1 MKRYLDKSLIRLLI
15 GLSLGILV
23 LQVWSM
29 SKHSDFKQR
38 EFALGEDNMGF
49 YGNINGKRVH
59 CNGMDDKHVCENA
72 YITMK
77 KKLPVIL
84 HLGNSQLHVV
94 NQYNNGDELTSQILH
109 KKFIKN
115 KMYYLTL
122 SQANANFQEHF
133 ALLKHNI
140 DRYPIRVLVLPL
152 VYDDLREDGVRSE
165 ILNLDKEINLIDTKK
180 KKPIQKQIDSFE
192 KQIDSF
198 EKNTKNF
205 FFTKSNLWS
214 KRPKL
219 QSVVYGKL
227 YKIRN
232 TVFNIDA
239 TTIRKKIP
247 ERYKKNFEALIN
259 IIKLA
264 KLNNIKAFFY
274 VAPIRQDIN
283 LPYDLEDYELFKK
296 EAKIFAEK
304 NGVHFFN
311 YERLIPKDNWGF
323 KRSTVLGNSK
333 FEIDFM
339 HFRSKGHILLSDKVY
354 EDLTRILKK

>member
-1 MKRYLDKSLIRLLI
+1 
-15 GLSLGILV
+15 
-23 LQVWSM
+23 M
-29 SKHSDFKQR
+29 SQYSDFKQR
-38 EFALGEDNMGF
+38 EFALGEDNMSF
-49 YGNINGKRVH
+49 YGDINERRVH
-59 CNGMDDKHVCENA
+59 CNGTDDKHVCENS
-72 YITMK
+72 YNNMK

-94 NQYNNGDELTSQILH
+94 NQYNIGDEITSQILH
-109 KKFIKN
+109 KKFIED

-140 DRYPIRVLVLPL
+140 NRYPIRVLVLSL

-165 ILNLDKEINLIDTKK
+165 ILNLSNLDKEKNLIESKK
-180 KKPIQKQIDSFE
+180 KINSFE
-192 KQIDSF
+192 NNLENDL
-198 EKNTKNF
+198 ENDLENNF
-205 FFTKSNLWS
+205 FSKFNFWS

-219 QSVVYGKL
+219 QSIVYGKL

-247 ERYKKNFEALIN
+247 PRYKKNFEALIN
-259 IIKLA
+259 ITKLA
-264 KLNNIKAFFY
+264 KLNNIKTFFY

-304 NGVHFFN
+304 NDVHFFN

-323 KRSTVLGNSK
+323 KRSTSLGNSK

-339 HFRSKGHILLSDKVY
+339 HFRSKGHSLLSDKVY